1 MSYQGYVRV
10 IDANGNILDV
20 AEASLGAIEHP
31 GHHWGG
37 TLTVWTG
44 GALDGMIMPVDL
56 EVPGQF
62 RASALIVPGPVAQR
76 RRQMAVL
83 GAGPSPFE
91 VQ

>member
-20 AEASLGAIEHP
+20 AEASLGPIEHP
-31 GHHWGG
+31 GHRWGG
-37 TLTVWTG
+37 TLTVWAG
-44 GALDGMIMPVDL
+44 GALDGKAMPVDI
-56 EVPGQF
+56 EVPGSF
-62 RASALIVPGPVAQR
+62 RASALLVPGPVLDR

-91 VQ
+91 A